1 MDSHPPRSRM
11 GRAAVAARSRMTFSN
26 LTALLALFVALGGS
40 SYAAIRVGSAE
51 IADNSIRSKD
61 IHDNEVRGADIA
73 KDTVRGT
80 DVRDNDIQGRDI
92 RDHTISGADVKESSL
107 AKVPLA
113 GDADTLGGKSAAA
126 FLASDRLVRV
136 GPVAL
141 SEGQERTVATSGPF
155 TWKASCSDGAGGT
168 HLSVKLESTE
178 ADSFAGSFGDGGGPV
193 SPGSPTT
200 MFDGSSSTPGYQI
213 AFPLSASAPS
223 GAAPVGLAFVGINV
237 GTTDCLVNGMMLP

>member
-1 MDSHPPRSRM
+1 MDSHPSRSRM

-51 IADNSIRSKD
+51 IADNSIRSQD
-61 IHDNEVRGADIA
+61 IHDDEVRGRDIA

-80 DVRDNDIQGRDI
+80 DIRDNDIQGRDI

-141 SEGQERTVATSGPF
+141 HEGEERTVATSGPF
-155 TWKASCSDGAGGT
+155 TWRASCSDTDQGT

-178 ADSFAGSFGDGGGPV
+178 ANSFAGSFGDGGGPV

>member
-1 MDSHPPRSRM
+1 MATSPRAPS
-11 GRAAVAARSRMTFSN
+11 
-26 LTALLALFVALGGS
+26 
-40 SYAAIRVGSAE
+40 
-51 IADNSIRSKD
+51 
-61 IHDNEVRGADIA
+61 
-73 KDTVRGT
+73 RGT

-141 SEGQERTVATSGPF
+141 HEGEERVVTTSGRSRGGQAAAH
-155 TWKASCSDGAGGT
+155 TIDGT
-168 HLSVKLESTE
+168 HLNVKLESTE
-178 ADSFAGSFGDGGGPV
+178 AEQLRRLLRGRRRCRV
-193 SPGSPTT
+193 SGLARHDVRRLEQHARVPDRVPGS
-200 MFDGSSSTPGYQI
+200 
-213 AFPLSASAPS
+213 SASAPS

>member
-1 MDSHPPRSRM
+1 M
-11 GRAAVAARSRMTFSN
+11 GRRRRGGTLSHDLLQSHRSAGAVRGARRQ
-26 LTALLALFVALGGS
+26 LVRGHQGGLGGD
-40 SYAAIRVGSAE
+40 R
-51 IADNSIRSKD
+51 RQQHPLQD
-61 IHDNEVRGADIA
+61 IHNDEVRGRDIA

-141 SEGQERTVATSGPF
+141 HEGEDRTVATSGPF
-155 TWKASCSDGAGGT
+155 TWRASCSDTDQGT

-178 ADSFAGSFGDGGGPV
+178 ANSFAGSFGDGGGPV

>member
-1 MDSHPPRSRM
+1 
-11 GRAAVAARSRMTFSN
+11 MTFSN
-26 LTALLALFVALGGS
+26 ITALLALFVALGGS

-51 IADNSIRSKD
+51 IADNSIRSQD
-61 IHDNEVRGADIA
+61 IHDDEVRGRDIA

-80 DVRDNDIQGRDI
+80 DIRDNDIQGRDI

-107 AKVPLA
+107 GKVPLA
-113 GDADTLGGKSAAA
+113 GDADTLGGKSADA

-141 SEGQERTVATSGPF
+141 HEGEERTVTSSGPF
-155 TWKASCSDGAGGT
+155 TWRASCSHTVDGT
-168 HLSVKLESTE
+168 HLNVKLESTE
-178 ADSFAGSFGDGGGPV
+178 ANSFAGSFGDGGGPV